1 MSAEV
6 DKTYKFSPAVFQKT
20 GFLLLE
26 GVFLL
31 GVAFWGGPVW
41 ISIVVPALLVEVYCG
56 SQLQSLGMLIP
67 CSVWLV
73 LANVTGNRELY
84 FPFAMYV
91 MAFVVSRPWQQ
102 SRGVAVLGGFLC
114 WFFFLTVRWLQHAS
128 MNVLFVEGVVAVGI
142 LIALCLYCRQ
152 GLDRGWS
159 RIVSLVGASLLAYAG
174 LAL

>member
-1 MSAEV
+1 MSAEA
-6 DKTYKFSPAVFQKT
+6 DKTYKLSAAVFQKT

-84 FPFAMYV
+84 FPFSMYV
-91 MAFVVSRPWQQ
+91 MAFAVSRLWQKG
-102 SRGVAVLGGFLC
+102 RGVAGLGGFLC
-114 WFFFLTVRWLQHAS
+114 GFFFLTMRWLQHAS
-128 MNVLFVEGVVAVGI
+128 TSVLLVEGVVAASI
-142 LIALCLYCRQ
+142 LVVLCLYYRQ
-152 GLDRGWS
+152 GLDRGWT
-159 RIVSLVGASLLAYAG
+159 RMLSLVGASLLAYAG